1 MEAWQEAIEAEGFE
15 LRLSKERRFDELSGH
30 LPAQLEGHDVW
41 FECDHFKAE
50 EIIAHYADV
59 DFCEAWK
66 FALAFRIGSSIPS
79 LLAAW
84 IAATAYARATD
95 GVVFDEADG
104 KVYSSDEALE
114 LARDL
119 QKDLPRLEAQVKEL
133 LARPPKAPTPSSECA
148 RVRVWKNEGGV

>member
-1 MEAWQEAIEAEGFE
+1 MAMEIVVFSGSQIGAMEAWQEAIEAEGFE

-41 FECDHFKAE
+41 FECDHFEAE

-84 IAATAYARATD
+84 IAATAYARDD
-95 GVVFDEADG
+95 GW
-104 KVYSSDEALE
+104 
-114 LARDL
+114 R
-119 QKDLPRLEAQVKEL
+119 
-133 LARPPKAPTPSSECA
+133 
-148 RVRVWKNEGGV
+148 RVR